1 MLVTLGT
8 IVVLPVI
15 LDYVGLGSA
24 WPKQS
29 SAASLAHSIA
39 DRRFGNSHN
48 LRRLVSGLIQMAGC
62 AR

>member
-29 SAASLAHSIA
+29 SAASLAHLLLTVGLGIA
-39 DRRFGNSHN
+39 TTCGAWCRD
-48 LRRLVSGLIQMAGC
+48 
-62 AR
+62 